1 MKNLRLTIE
10 NVCTNVCDRY
20 KISEMPR
27 AKCPKCQITERI
39 LKSGIIRDKQR
50 FYCKDC
56 NYHFTLLHEGKKQK
70 SETKKNNRPTS
81 LKDIAEAA
89 GTQLLTRRSSKSMQQ
104 SMKVPVR
111 IPVDF
116 TPAKIIKYSKANL

>member
-1 MKNLRLTIE
+1 MKSLRLTIE

-56 NYHFTLLHEGKKQK
+56 NYHFTLLQEAKERNQKKQ
-70 SETKKNNRPTS
+70 
-81 LKDIAEAA
+81 
-89 GTQLLTRRSSKSMQQ
+89 Q
-104 SMKVPVR
+104 
-111 IPVDF
+111 
-116 TPAKIIKYSKANL
+116 ANLIKRHC